1 MLGNLIGEDR
11 KVPRKEV
18 GTIKRKVKWGES
30 DRSGENKRR
39 SWLVRKMS
47 C

>member
-1 MLGNLIGEDR
+1 MLGNLIGEDT
-11 KVPRKEV
+11 KVQRKE
-18 GTIKRKVKWGES
+18 GGKIKPKVKWGES